1 MGFSETEVFLAA
13 MSYNVQPNLKLVIL
27 KRSVMRQQTDLPYT
41 KVRGIFVPR
50 PPRGHRR
57 LSGVG
62 CYRTATDRM
71 R

>member
-1 MGFSETEVFLAA
+1 M
-13 MSYNVQPNLKLVIL
+13 QPNLKLVIL
-27 KRSVMRQQTDLPYT
+27 KRSIMRRQTDLTYT

-50 PPRGHRR
+50 PSRGHRR

-62 CYRTATDRM
+62 CYGAATDRM